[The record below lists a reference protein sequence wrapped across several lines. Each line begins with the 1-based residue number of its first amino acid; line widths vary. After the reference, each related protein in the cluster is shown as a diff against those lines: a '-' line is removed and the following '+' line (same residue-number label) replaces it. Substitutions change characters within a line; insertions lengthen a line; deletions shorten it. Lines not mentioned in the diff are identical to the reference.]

1 MKRVW
6 IIVDSY
12 SQSKQIFDLIKLS
25 KSSENY
31 EISTVLLNNFEI
43 KNEN

>member
-1 MKRVW
+1 MKRVG

-31 EISTVLLNNFEI
+31 EISYFVILSQGV
-43 KNEN
+43 